1 MLKKHV
7 PGLLELNLHN
17 NAVCEVKSYRTH
29 VLRRLAS
36 LTTLDSVTVDLKERE
51 RAAENTNSI
60 TPDLLKAHAYARK
73 RYNYSLRPNS
83 IAESASEPALG
94 TGGSE
99 PWWEQVGP

>member
-1 MLKKHV
+1 M
-7 PGLLELNLHN
+7 
-17 NAVCEVKSYRTH
+17 SYL
-29 VLRRLAS
+29 V
-36 LTTLDSVTVDLKERE
+36 
-51 RAAENTNSI
+51 
-60 TPDLLKAHAYARK
+60 